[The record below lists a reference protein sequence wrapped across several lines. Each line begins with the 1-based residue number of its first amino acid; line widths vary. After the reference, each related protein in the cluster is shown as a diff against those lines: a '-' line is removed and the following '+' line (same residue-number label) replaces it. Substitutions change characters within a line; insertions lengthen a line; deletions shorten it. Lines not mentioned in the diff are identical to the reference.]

1 MYQRGKEHIFF
12 QGAFQIA
19 LIGEFEF
26 MDLLYSKY
34 ASPIEFMNLYINN
47 GQFGEF
53 VENIISKENKRRQ
66 EEAEKDNEQKLWTL
80 YVHSMTDKS
89 FNDWKAQVLQ
99 SSGNASIGKDA
110 DLTDSDIDKIMKKL
124 FPE

>member
-1 MYQRGKEHIFF
+1 MLYTRYANPKELISIYVKQRR
-12 QGAFQIA
+12 
-19 LIGEFEF
+19 
-26 MDLLYSKY
+26 
-34 ASPIEFMNLYINN
+34 
-47 GQFGEF
+47 FGEF
-53 VENIISKENKRRQ
+53 VDNVINKENQRRQ
-66 EEAEKDNEQKLWTL
+66 EEADKENEQKLWQL

-99 SSGNASIGKDA
+99 SSVTAPVGKDA

>member
-1 MYQRGKEHIFF
+1 
-12 QGAFQIA
+12 
-19 LIGEFEF
+19 

-99 SSGNASIGKDA
+99 SSGNASVGKDA

>member
-1 MYQRGKEHIFF
+1 
-12 QGAFQIA
+12 
-19 LIGEFEF
+19 

-53 VENIISKENKRRQ
+53 VENIISKENQRRQ

-89 FNDWKAQVLQ
+89 FNDWKAQVLH

>member
-1 MYQRGKEHIFF
+1 
-12 QGAFQIA
+12 
-19 LIGEFEF
+19 

-53 VENIISKENKRRQ
+53 VENIINKENKRKQ
-66 EEAEKDNEQKLWTL
+66 EEADRENEQKLWQL

-99 SSGNASIGKDA
+99 SSGTASVGKDA
-110 DLTDSDIDKIMKKL
+110 DLTDSDIDKIMEKL